1 MGSGMT
7 STVSGCTDM
16 WSVSTREER
25 HGREFDMKSCTK
37 MKNDK
42 REDWW
47 FPLKSWIIDS
57 VWVLKKVPLLLLCTL
72 KSIEVRCTKNRND
85 YFMVSFFF
93 AFQPSLSVYDMTIP
107 LALKYTLL
115 SPPRKHGA
123 NLNLLQMHFCPT
135 NYTDQIHWTTKIVAP
150 PIRPKCHPPDQ
161 KPNCCCCCRR
171 TRKGSSE
178 WTTHRCA
185 SFPIPLCG
193 KIPSS
198 GLIGASTIAAYFIS
212 FARNICQHFSCPP
225 HPPPLLLGPGV
236 SLSRNPPPRVKT
248 HTSPERLSTCIYNMA
263 DKGKSSSSSSS
274 GGGGGGGGKEA
285 VGHGTN
291 EQGNQVKRRF

>member
-25 HGREFDMKSCTK
+25 RGREFDMKSCTK

-93 AFQPSLSVYDMTIP
+93 AFQPSVSVYDMTIP

-115 SPPRKHGA
+115 SHPKTLGKLKSFA
-123 NLNLLQMHFCPT
+123 DAFLLNELYWPNSLDNENCGSSDP
-135 NYTDQIHWTTKIVAP
+135 DQIPLLPPPNPETKKMKIGVANGLE
-150 PIRPKCHPPDQ
+150 K
-161 KPNCCCCCRR
+161 
-171 TRKGSSE
+171 SSQ
-178 WTTHRCA
+178 WTTHRGA
-185 SFPIPLCG
+185 SCQSP
-193 KIPSS
+193 PSS
-198 GLIGASTIAAYFIS
+198 AD
-212 FARNICQHFSCPP
+212 
-225 HPPPLLLGPGV
+225 V
-236 SLSRNPPPRVKT
+236 SG
-248 HTSPERLSTCIYNMA
+248 ERREGGFPA
-263 DKGKSSSSSSS
+263 EGGRS
-274 GGGGGGGGKEA
+274 GGGA
-285 VGHGTN
+285 
-291 EQGNQVKRRF
+291 

>member
-1 MGSGMT
+1 
-7 STVSGCTDM
+7 
-16 WSVSTREER
+16 
-25 HGREFDMKSCTK
+25 
-37 MKNDK
+37 
-42 REDWW
+42 
-47 FPLKSWIIDS
+47 
-57 VWVLKKVPLLLLCTL
+57 
-72 KSIEVRCTKNRND
+72 
-85 YFMVSFFF
+85 MVSFFF

-198 GLIGASTIAAYFIS
+198 SGLIGRTGQALSQRTLFLLRETFVSTSLFLPAAS
-212 FARNICQHFSCPP
+212 
-225 HPPPLLLGPGV
+225 PPLLLGPGV